1 MREDRSLQLLELFAR
16 LQAEV
21 VDERP
26 SCLLVGLQR
35 VDLPARAVERQHQL
49 GPQPFAQRL
58 ARDERGELT
67 DEIGVAAEREISLDP
82 LLERSEAAL
91 LEALDVGPGE
101 VVVGEIGQSRPAP

>member
-1 MREDRSLQLLELFAR
+1 VREDRSLQLLELFAR

-58 ARDERGELT
+58 ARDERGQLS
-67 DEIGVAAEREISLDP
+67 DEIGVAAEREVGLHS
-82 LLERSEAAL
+82 LLERGQAAL
-91 LEALDVGPGE
+91 LEALDLAAGE
-101 VVVGEIGQSRPAP
+101 VVVCEIGQRRAAP